1 MKILDSEILKLLVM
15 EIEKSE
21 TYITMM
27 GVILLLQGESG
38 KGRYGFTNNFDV
50 SALA

>member
-1 MKILDSEILKLLVM
+1 MRILDSEILKLLVM
-15 EIEKSE
+15 ESEKSE

-27 GVILLLQGESG
+27 GVTSAVAR
-38 KGRYGFTNNFDV
+38 GRYGFTNNFDV